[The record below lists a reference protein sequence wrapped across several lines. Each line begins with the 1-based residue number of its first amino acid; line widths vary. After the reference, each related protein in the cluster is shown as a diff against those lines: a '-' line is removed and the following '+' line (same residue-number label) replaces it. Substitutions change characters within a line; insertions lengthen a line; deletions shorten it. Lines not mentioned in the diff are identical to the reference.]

1 MWILWLIVCLG
12 LNWGLF
18 VYYIMVNVKKKID
31 N

>member
-18 VYYIMVNVKKKID
+18 LLYIAKAALANK
-31 N
+31 

>member
-18 VYYIMVNVKKKID
+18 LLYIVKAALANK
-31 N
+31 

>member
-18 VYYIMVNVKKKID
+18 VYYIINAALANK
-31 N
+31 

>member
-18 VYYIMVNVKKKID
+18 LYYIIKAALANK
-31 N
+31 

>member
-18 VYYIMVNVKKKID
+18 VYYIIKAALATRP
-31 N
+31 

>member
-18 VYYIMVNVKKKID
+18 VYYIIMAALANK
-31 N
+31 

>member
-18 VYYIMVNVKKKID
+18 VYYIIKAAIANK
-31 N
+31 